1 MSLMRKSKIVVVGT
15 GETTL
20 LTAGAGENII
30 VVSLIFGNV
39 DGTND
44 ATVDVLIKK
53 SGETVTTPV
62 AKVLLVKAG
71 EALQF
76 FVGGKDGLFL
86 EAGDVFGAKGSVAG
100 RINSLVSYIV
110 ES

>member
-1 MSLMRKSKIVVVGT
+1 MSLTRKSKIVVVGS

-20 LTAGAGENII
+20 LEAGANENII
-30 VVSLIFGNV
+30 VVSLILGNV
-39 DGTND
+39 NGTD

-53 SGETVTTPV
+53 SGETVATPI
-62 AKVLLVKAG
+62 AKVLPVKAG